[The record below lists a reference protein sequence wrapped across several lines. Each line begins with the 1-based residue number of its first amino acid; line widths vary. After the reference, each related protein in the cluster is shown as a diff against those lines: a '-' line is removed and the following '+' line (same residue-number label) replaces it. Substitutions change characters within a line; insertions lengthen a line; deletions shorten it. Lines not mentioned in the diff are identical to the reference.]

1 MRISDWSSDVC
12 SSDLLVLS
20 RPLSGSPSGPWTG
33 REGWREDGVVRTDER
48 RPSSGVLR
56 IVAASLIAVLLVLSV
71 SPPAGAQDSG
81 ESPVGELIP
90 KPNSGA
96 EPGASGDQGGSIQ
109 AGLLGLLEL
118 RSASCRDMVVHNV

>member
-20 RPLSGSPSGPWTG
+20 RPPSCSPSGPWTG

-81 ESPVGELIP
+81 ESPVGEIIP
-90 KPNSGA
+90 KDRKSTRLNS
-96 EPGASGDQGGSIQ
+96 S
-109 AGLLGLLEL
+109 
-118 RSASCRDMVVHNV
+118 H

>member
-33 REGWREDGVVRTDER
+33 REGRREDGVVRTDER

-71 SPPAGAQDSG
+71 SPPAGAQASG

-90 KPNSGA
+90 KPNSGD
-96 EPGASGDQGGSIQ
+96 EPEDAGDRGGPLPV
-109 AGLLGLLEL
+109 GLLGLIPL
-118 RSASCRDMVVHNV
+118 ATGRDP